1 MYRLHRS
8 LHNDD
13 HGQVSFYDLIR
24 IIALHYL

>member
-1 MYRLHRS
+1 MYRLHLS

-13 HGQVSFYDLIR
+13 HERVSFYDLIR